1 MDIEKVKITVI
12 FDGIKKSDA
21 NLNSLHYHRTG
32 KDAGGRGRTFSA
44 TVVVRDEKLLGELKK
59 LKTGTQIEIETAT
72 DWDEDGLPTE
82 LTSFQEDKEN
92 RSKTT
97 ENNRKTTKKSHA
109 GKTAMA

>member
-12 FDGIKKSDA
+12 FDGIIKSDA

-32 KDAGGRGRTFSA
+32 RDTAGRERTFSA
-44 TVVVRDEKLLGELKK
+44 TVIVRDENLLSELKK
-59 LKTGTQIEIETAT
+59 LKNGTQIEIETAT
-72 DWDEDGLPTE
+72 DWDADGLPTE
-82 LTSFQEDKEN
+82 LTSFREHAEN
-92 RSKTT
+92 KSKTA